1 MNQHTNLVSVYHDT
15 RDFFLKNHLYA
26 GKSTKYSF
34 EDIEKELNK
43 VNNTEKYNNICN
55 IKVLN
60 MDTLVAT
67 REYIHPL
74 VMNFASDYNP
84 GGGVHGGARAQE
96 EELFRRTNYFT
107 SLNKKFVEYPLAE
120 NEVVFTPNILILK
133 DENYKYLP
141 AFKSIDCL
149 AVAAIRHPKLNDN
162 NKYNKKDEELM
173 RKKIESIYEIGILYG
188 HETIILGA
196 FGCGVF
202 RNPPHEVASIFK
214 EMNEKYKRYYKN
226 IVFAIIGD
234 SNYNIFKTIIENR

>member
-1 MNQHTNLVSVYHDT
+1 MNQYVNLISVYQDT
-15 RDFFLKNHLYA
+15 KDFFLKNRLYA
-26 GKSTKYSF
+26 GRSKRYRF
-34 EDIEKELNK
+34 EDIDKELNTI
-43 VNNTEKYNNICN
+43 NNIEKYNNICT

-84 GGGVHGGARAQE
+84 GGGVHGGAMAQE

-107 SLNKKFVEYPLAE
+107 SLNKKYVDYPLAE
-120 NEVVFTPNILILK
+120 DEVVFTPNILILK
-133 DENYKYLP
+133 DEKYNHLP
-141 AFKSIDCL
+141 ALKSIDCL

-162 NKYNKKDEELM
+162 NYNKKDEELM
-173 RKKIESIYEIGILYG
+173 KRKIESIYEIGILYG
-188 HETIILGA
+188 HDTLILGA

-202 RNPPHEVASIFK
+202 RNPPHEVARIFK
-214 EMNEKYKRYYKN
+214 EMNEKYKGYYKN

-234 SNYNIFKTIIENR
+234 SNYHIFKAIIENN